1 MGNEKSC
8 CFFPPK
14 KSKKIASIGLIDNIL
29 YFSTGNFYF
38 FIALCVR
45 HRGLRLKSLRKKCQG
60 ISSGR
65 VRSGRVGSG
74 CFEIRGWQVRRG
86 IQRTHRVKIQD
97 PSPLAQ
103 CETLQTESE
112 NTTKIFLNQAR
123 VSDNAE
129 LLHRHGTASPLY
141 ASNRQQHHIAPE
153 SRPGGCTNPVA

>member
-1 MGNEKSC
+1 MHGTRHGSE
-8 CFFPPK
+8 
-14 KSKKIASIGLIDNIL
+14 ARM
-29 YFSTGNFYF
+29 YFSGLFTGYDPTRRSRQEVIEISLVEWFR
-38 FIALCVR
+38 VR
-45 HRGLRLKSLRKKCQG
+45 RCLVSHGT
-60 ISSGR
+60 GR